1 MTATHAHGAGA
12 VDAKSRESPS
22 APRLLWMTRKRRR
35 SANWPRARREDLVEG
50 HFQLTQ
56 GWYPPTVGGAA
67 VRCGEVLGRRI
78 RLPSQERGAKKVES
92 IELTMPS
99 MIVTGQTPEFGW
111 GSPTASSSSSI
122 CPIISTPFAVG
133 GPTGFS
139 DLASA
144 AKAQLGP
151 LPGGIVLS
159 ATVGLGF
166 PTGASR
172 ISGHAYNPYIQFPW
186 SREIGGGWCV
196 SGMFTQ
202 FWFPGQQKSN
212 AISEATFVVEREVGR
227 HADQIVEYVGD
238 YPNHSGPSQVIN
250 YGGAYRFTATQQI
263 DFHAGFGLTNQIA
276 NLFLRLGLFVS
287 I

>member
-22 APRLLWMTRKRRR
+22 APPVALDDPQTTPLSELAACPEGRSRGRAFSTYAGVVSSYRRWSGGSVRR
-35 SANWPRARREDLVEG
+35 SPWRAYRAALSRERGEEG
-50 HFQLTQ
+50 RIDRVDNALDDRHRTN
-56 GWYPPTVGGAA
+56 T
-67 VRCGEVLGRRI
+67 RI
-78 RLPSQERGAKKVES
+78 RLGVAHCIEFLVDLPDYFHS
-92 IELTMPS
+92 IRS
-99 MIVTGQTPEFGW
+99 R
-111 GSPTASSSSSI
+111 
-122 CPIISTPFAVG
+122 

-159 ATVGLGF
+159 ETVGLGF

-212 AISEATFVVEREVGR
+212 AISEATFVVEREVGPTPICSSNTLAITR
-227 HADQIVEYVGD
+227 ITAGRAKSSTTAVPIGL
-238 YPNHSGPSQVIN
+238 PLLSKSI
-250 YGGAYRFTATQQI
+250 FTQ
-263 DFHAGFGLTNQIA
+263 DLD
-276 NLFLRLGLFVS
+276 
-287 I
+287 